1 MFPISISEFTA
12 FNGLSLPDCQVE
24 PTDTIIM
31 IMLEV
36 QLIHIA
42 QQHSCC

>member
-1 MFPISISEFTA
+1 MFPISISEFTT
-12 FNGLSLPDCQVE
+12 FNGLSWPGCQVE

-36 QLIHIA
+36 QLIHIV
-42 QQHSCC
+42 Q